1 MLMTTNYSAE
11 QFSVEDIVTVRL
23 LQLYTYAADLKATT
37 AKDVE
42 TLREAQELGN
52 PDLWSA
58 KAPAKRDALAAL
70 ATATIEVSH
79 HLAGRDRDSWAEL
92 EDTDQLAQTTATLL
106 SERGESLTASLLQLV
121 MLEAATSTDW
131 PKGINWVV
139 DRFDTL
145 SRGARH
151 LDASVTAESVRR
163 LHDEHRRASK
173 RIRKDAIAP
182 GAQVGMGVFVAS
194 AWMLTGGAA
203 HAVGASIGTH
213 LLGLHGAAATSAGLA
228 FLGGGSLAHG
238 GLGMAG
244 GALLVGTATHVAS
257 ATGRH
262 TLGSMLAKQSSAT
275 FINELA
281 KLDVRAQNDPEFRPF
296 MLPALQAL
304 EKSLSDDW
312 NACRPQPAARRSRLM
327 GHLRAAI
334 DNPTGIMDHAR
345 SAIAELPP
353 QEERNLASSVR
364 AVQYEIRYL
373 EAPEW
378 RRTAS
383 RLPRALGMPALSRA
397 LDSLDETVASASA
410 SASTLASNLD
420 TGTSPRDNDGSENRD
435 GAA

>member
-1 MLMTTNYSAE
+1 MNAIPE
-11 QFSVEDIVTVRL
+11 QFSVEDLITVRL
-23 LQLYTYAADLKATT
+23 LQLFTYSADLEATV
-37 AKDVE
+37 ARDDE

-52 PDLWSA
+52 PNLWSA

-70 ATATIEVSH
+70 ATATIELSH
-79 HLAGRDRDSWAEL
+79 HLAGSDMDSWAEL

-106 SERGESLTASLLQLV
+106 SKRAESLTSSRLQLV

-131 PKGINWVV
+131 PKGSNWVM

-145 SRGARH
+145 ARGARH

-163 LHDEHRRASK
+163 LHDEYRRVSK

-203 HAVGASIGTH
+203 HAVGTSIGTH

-228 FLGGGSLAHG
+228 LLGGGSLAHG

-244 GALLVGTATHVAS
+244 GALLVGTVAHVAG
-257 ATGRH
+257 ATGRN

-275 FINELA
+275 FIDELA

-296 MLPALQAL
+296 LLPALQAL
-304 EKSLSDDW
+304 EKSLTDDW
-312 NACRPQPAARRSRLM
+312 TACRPQPAARRSRLM

-334 DNPTGIMDHAR
+334 DDPTRIMDHAR
-345 SAIAELPP
+345 SAMAELPP

-364 AVQYEIRYL
+364 AVQYEIRHL

-383 RLPRALGMPALSRA
+383 SVPRALGMPALSRA
-397 LDSLDETVASASA
+397 LESLDDTVASASA
-410 SASTLASNLD
+410 SAAALASSVD
-420 TGTSPRDNDGSENRD
+420 TGTSPNETNGLPDP
-435 GAA
+435 A